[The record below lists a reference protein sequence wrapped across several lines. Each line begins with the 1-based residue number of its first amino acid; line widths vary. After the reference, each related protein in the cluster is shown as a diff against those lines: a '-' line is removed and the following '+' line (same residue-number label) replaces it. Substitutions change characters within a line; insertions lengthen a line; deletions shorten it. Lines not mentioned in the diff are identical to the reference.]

1 MAGHTSWRE
10 IRAKRPP
17 NPSAGKHE
25 RLKIKLALLHE
36 QQALAQTDLPTGRA
50 SALRSTER
58 LARFP

>member
-36 QQALAQTDLPTGRA
+36 QQGLAQTDLANTPSERA
-50 SALRSTER
+50 PVDGEAHTL
-58 LARFP
+58 P